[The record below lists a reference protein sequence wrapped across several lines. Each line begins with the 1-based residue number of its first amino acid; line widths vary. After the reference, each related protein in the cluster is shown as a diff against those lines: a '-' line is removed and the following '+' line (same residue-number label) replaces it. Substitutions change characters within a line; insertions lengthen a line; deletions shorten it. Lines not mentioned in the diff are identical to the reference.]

1 MRLMDVFEKKE
12 DTFVKD
18 IMKDIFRNNNLERIT
33 KEKSGF
39 KTVRKVV
46 RYEGEY
52 FNGERH
58 GKGKEFS
65 KEGRLIYVGEYFKGE
80 RHGKGKE
87 FSKEGRLIYE
97 GEYAYGKWDGKG
109 KQYADEE
116 GSNEPQLLYEGEF
129 KNGKWN
135 GKGKKYEIGLYGGRL
150 EHEGNF
156 VDGKFVG

>member
-1 MRLMDVFEKKE
+1 M
-12 DTFVKD
+12 
-18 IMKDIFRNNNLERIT
+18 ERIT

-52 FNGERH
+52 FNGERQ

-87 FSKEGRLIYE
+87 FSNEGRLIYE
-97 GEYAYGKWDGKG
+97 EEYAYGKWDGKG
-109 KQYADEE
+109 KQYEDE
-116 GSNEPQLLYEGEF
+116 GKSNEPQL
-129 KNGKWN
+129 
-135 GKGKKYEIGLYGGRL
+135 
-150 EHEGNF
+150 
-156 VDGKFVG
+156 